1 MLKLNQSIL
10 NQKRKEFLEMSGLVP
25 FNKRRKDLLSNDNS
39 LFNMLDDFFSGSMP
53 MMRSLDADTFKVD
66 VKDMGENYEV
76 TAEMPG
82 IKKEN
87 LEINL
92 DDGRLKIRV
101 HHEEESEEE
110 NKNYIHRERRVSSME
125 RNIYLQDAD
134 DENIK
139 AKLDQGILHISI
151 PKKEDVDTSKKIEI
165 E

>member
-1 MLKLNQSIL
+1 
-10 NQKRKEFLEMSGLVP
+10 
-25 FNKRRKDLLSNDNS
+25 
-39 LFNMLDDFFSGSMP
+39 MP

>member
-1 MLKLNQSIL
+1 
-10 NQKRKEFLEMSGLVP
+10 MSGLVP
-25 FNKRRKDLLSNDNS
+25 FNKRRRELLSNDNS

-66 VKDMGENYEV
+66 VKDLGDNYEI

-92 DDGRLKIRV
+92 DEGRLKIRV

-110 NKNYIHRERRVSSME
+110 NKNYIHRERRVTSME

-139 AKLDQGILHISI
+139 AKLEHGILSITI

>member
-1 MLKLNQSIL
+1 MA
-10 NQKRKEFLEMSGLVP
+10 GLVP
-25 FNKRRKDLLSNDNS
+25 FNRRRKDLLSNDDS
-39 LFNMLDDFFSGSMP
+39 IFNMLDDFFSGSMP
-53 MMRSLDADTFKVD
+53 MMRNLDTDTFKVD
-66 VKDMGENYEV
+66 VKDLDNQYEV

-101 HHEEESEEE
+101 HQEEESEEE
-110 NKNYIHRERRVSSME
+110 RKNYIHRERKVSSME

-139 AKLDQGILHISI
+139 ARLEEGILHISI
-151 PKKEDVDTSKKIEI
+151 PKKEQVDTSKRIEI

>member
-1 MLKLNQSIL
+1 MA
-10 NQKRKEFLEMSGLVP
+10 GLVP
-25 FNKRRKDLLSNDNS
+25 FNRRRKDLLSNDDS
-39 LFNMLDDFFSGSMP
+39 IFNMLDDFFSGGMP
-53 MMRSLDADTFKVD
+53 LMRNLDADTFKID
-66 VKDMGENYEV
+66 VKDTGKEYEV
-76 TAEMPG
+76 SAEMPG

-101 HHEEESEEE
+101 HQEEESEEE
-110 NKNYIHRERRVSSME
+110 NKNYIHRERKVSSME

-139 AKLDQGILHISI
+139 AKLEEGILHITI
-151 PKKEDVDTSKKIEI
+151 PKKENVDTSKKIEI

>member
-1 MLKLNQSIL
+1 
-10 NQKRKEFLEMSGLVP
+10 MSGLVP